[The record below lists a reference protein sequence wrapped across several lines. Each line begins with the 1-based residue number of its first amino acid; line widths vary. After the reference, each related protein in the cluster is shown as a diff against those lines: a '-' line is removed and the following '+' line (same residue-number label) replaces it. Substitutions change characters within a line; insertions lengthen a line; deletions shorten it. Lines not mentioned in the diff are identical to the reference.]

1 MKPDEKY
8 EWIPWYLLLKQDM
21 AAGWITS
28 RKLRASEGEEMGE
41 EYRKQK
47 NEVQQGVNWGF

>member
-28 RKLRASEGEEMGE
+28 RKLRASEREEMGE